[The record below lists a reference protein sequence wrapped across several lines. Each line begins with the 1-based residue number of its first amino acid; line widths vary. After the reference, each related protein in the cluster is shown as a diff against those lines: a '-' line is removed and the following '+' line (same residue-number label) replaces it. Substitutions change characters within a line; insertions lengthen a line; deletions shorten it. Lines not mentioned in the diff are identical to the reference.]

1 MTPFVVSWSGGKDG
15 CLALDRMLRDG
26 GHCLGLINMLDA
38 AGERSR
44 SHGLRPEV
52 VAAQVE
58 SLGLPLLSGRA
69 GWDTYAAEFS
79 KQVQVARD
87 LGAQA
92 VVFGDIDLQD
102 HRDWAETICAQ
113 IGLTAVFPIWQEARA
128 GLVHEVLGR
137 GFRARIVAVRE
148 DRLNADLLGRDLA
161 ASLPEIGAQ
170 GADLCGEEGEYH
182 SVVVDGPLF
191 RQPLNLIPGDL
202 WREQGSAIL
211 DLRLA

>member
-1 MTPFVVSWSGGKDG
+1 
-15 CLALDRMLRDG
+15 
-26 GHCLGLINMLDA
+26 MLDA

-52 VAAQVE
+52 IAAQVDA
-58 SLGLPLLSGRA
+58 LGLPLLSGRA

-79 KQVQVARD
+79 KQLQAARE
-87 LGAQA
+87 LGAQS

-102 HRDWAETICAQ
+102 HRDWAEAICAQ
-113 IGLTAVFPIWQEARA
+113 AGLTAVFPLWLEARA
-128 GLVHEVLGR
+128 GLVHAVLSR
-137 GFRARIVAVRE
+137 GFQARIVAVRE
-148 DRLNADLLGRDLA
+148 DRLSADLLGRDLA
-161 ASLPEIGAQ
+161 ASLAEIGAQ

-191 RQPLNLIPGDL
+191 RRPLKLTAGDI
-202 WREQGSAIL
+202 WREHGSATL